1 MNRFFNSVVL
11 ITLAFSLALVSC
23 TQEVKTS
30 DFENLKSEVE
40 ALNNQLKATDI
51 DYKTQITTLR
61 FIFESYKNDV
71 TPQLV
76 ALNEQ
81 MKADYEVL
89 AAADILFA
97 QQVEEAQAS
106 LQAAI
111 DQDAEDIA
119 ANKKAI
125 EAAVTEYKK
134 LVADAIKGYE
144 AAIAKAREDQASVD
158 GVQDEFLATLA
169 SQMDTY
175 KEAFPVPS
183 MTWLP
188 RWRRLRVPLRILLL
202 PSQSWRRKWT
212 PTWRLPSLTPTPWK
226 LR

>member
-1 MNRFFNSVVL
+1 MNRIFNSVVL

-61 FIFESYKNDV
+61 FIFESYKSDV

-125 EAAVTEYKK
+125 EAAVTEYKN
-134 LVADAIKGYE
+134 L
-144 AAIAKAREDQASVD
+144 
-158 GVQDEFLATLA
+158 
-169 SQMDTY
+169 
-175 KEAFPVPS
+175 
-183 MTWLP
+183 
-188 RWRRLRVPLRILLL
+188 
-202 PSQSWRRKWT
+202 
-212 PTWRLPSLTPTPWK
+212 
-226 LR
+226 